1 MHWYSKFFI
10 TSHNLDDVNVFCYC
24 LNKMADKNKNLWV
37 IISRYLE
44 ALEIERNLSPL
55 TIRNYRH
62 YLKRFY
68 NFLKE
73 ERTKKDVSPTL
84 SQLNKENI
92 RKFRKHLA
100 RIKTRKGTFLKKK
113 TQSYHIIALR
123 SFLSWLV
130 KNDYQVL
137 APEKIELP
145 KIGDRE
151 VKFLSMEQLNKF
163 LNQPSVSDIIG
174 LRDKAILET
183 LYSTGLRVSE
193 LVSLDRDQINLKTRE
208 VGVIGKGNKTRVVFL
223 SQRAVK
229 WLDRYLA
236 ARDDHYKPL
245 FIRFSGKIDPTMSD
259 EDMRLSARSVQR
271 AVEKYR
277 KKASITIKVTPHVLR
292 HTFATDLL
300 RQGADLRSVQ
310 ELLGHEN
317 ISTTQ
322 IYTHVTDKRLHETHD
337 KYHSGNNES

>member
-1 MHWYSKFFI
+1 MVK
-10 TSHNLDDVNVFCYC
+10 
-24 LNKMADKNKNLWV
+24 KNLWAL
-37 IISRYLE
+37 ITKYLE
-44 ALEIERNLSPL
+44 SLEIERNLSPL

-68 NFLKE
+68 KFLDQK
-73 ERTKKDVSPTL
+73 RTKEDVSPTL
-84 SQLNKENI
+84 SDVNKENI
-92 RKFRKHLA
+92 RKYRKYLA

-113 TQSYHIIALR
+113 TQGYHIIAIR

-137 APEKIELP
+137 APEKIDLP
-145 KIGDRE
+145 KTGDRE

-163 LNQPSVSDIIG
+163 LNQPTASNIIG

-193 LVSLDRDQINLKTRE
+193 LVSLDRDQINLKTKE
-208 VGVIGKGNKTRVVFL
+208 VGVVGKGNKTRVVFL
-223 SQRAVK
+223 SERAAK

-245 FIRFSGKIDPTMSD
+245 FIRYSGKKDPTMSD
-259 EDMRLSARSVQR
+259 EDMRLSVRSVQR

-277 KKASITIKVTPHVLR
+277 KKAKIPIKVTPHVLR

-322 IYTHVTDKRLHETHD
+322 IYTHVTDKRLQETHE
-337 KYHSGNNES
+337 KYHSGNQESSK

>member
-1 MHWYSKFFI
+1 MTK
-10 TSHNLDDVNVFCYC
+10 
-24 LNKMADKNKNLWV
+24 KKNLWA
-37 IISRYLE
+37 IITKYLE

-68 NFLKE
+68 KFLNE
-73 ERTKKDVSPTL
+73 ERTDEEVSPTL
-84 SQLNKENI
+84 SEVNKENI
-92 RKFRKHLA
+92 RKFRRHLA
-100 RIKTRKGTFLKKK
+100 RIKTKKGTFLKKK
-113 TQSYHIIALR
+113 TQGYHMIAIR

-130 KNDYQVL
+130 KNDYEVL

-145 KIGDRE
+145 KTGDRE
-151 VKFLSMEQLNKF
+151 VKFLTMEQLNKF
-163 LNQPSVSDIIG
+163 LNQPTISNITG
-174 LRDKAILET
+174 LRDKAMLET

-208 VGVIGKGNKTRVVFL
+208 VGVVGKGNKTRVVFL
-223 SQRAVK
+223 SKRAVK

-245 FIRFSGKIDPTMSD
+245 FIRYSGKKDPTMSD

-277 KKASITIKVTPHVLR
+277 KKAKIPIKVTPHVLR

-322 IYTHVTDKRLHETHD
+322 IYTHVTDKRLHETHE
-337 KYHSGNNES
+337 KYHSGNQESES